1 MNLLDAVVQGVL
13 LGGQYALFAAGLS
26 LLFGV
31 MRLVNLA
38 HGDFAVVA
46 GYGTLLVVNVLVI
59 NPLIAVLI
67 VAPLVAILGWVLQ
80 RFLLQRTLEDSPLPS
95 LLVTFGLSIIIQNF
109 LLLTQSANDRR
120 LTLGTLDTARLEL
133 PFGIRVGILP
143 LAIFLLAV
151 LLLIVLSQF
160 IQRTPY
166 GRLVRAVSDDAET
179 VALSGVDP
187 KRVYAAAAAIAF
199 GLVAI
204 AGVSTG
210 ITSSFNPFSGS
221 LLLIFAF
228 QAVIIGGLGSLWGT
242 LLGAMI
248 LALSQTIGGA
258 FFPAQQVLIGH
269 LVFLI
274 FLAVR
279 PQGLFTGTKQ
289 P

>member
-1 MNLLDAVVQGVL
+1 MNLLDAIVQGLL

-26 LLFGV
+26 LMFGV

-46 GYGTLLVVNVLVI
+46 GYGTIIVVNVLVV
-59 NPLIAVLI
+59 NPLVALLI
-67 VAPLVAILGWVLQ
+67 VAPAVAVLGWVLQ
-80 RFLLQRTLEDSPLPS
+80 RFLLQRTLEESPLPS
-95 LLVTFGLSIIIQNF
+95 LLVTFGLSIIIQN
-109 LLLTQSANDRR
+109 LLLVTQSANDQR
-120 LTLGTLDTARLEL
+120 LTLGALDTARLEL
-133 PFGIRVGILP
+133 PFGIRVGVLP
-143 LAIFLLAV
+143 LAIFVTAVVLLLAV
-151 LLLIVLSQF
+151 SLF

-166 GRLVRAVSDDAET
+166 GRLVRAVSDDAAT
-179 VALSGVDP
+179 VSLTGVDP
-187 KRVYAAAAAIAF
+187 RTVYATAAAIAF

-204 AGVSTG
+204 AGVTTG

-228 QAVIIGGLGSLWGT
+228 QAVIIGGLGNLWGT

-248 LALSQTIGGA
+248 LALAQTIGGA

-279 PQGLFTGTKQ
+279 PQGLFAGAKS
-289 P
+289 